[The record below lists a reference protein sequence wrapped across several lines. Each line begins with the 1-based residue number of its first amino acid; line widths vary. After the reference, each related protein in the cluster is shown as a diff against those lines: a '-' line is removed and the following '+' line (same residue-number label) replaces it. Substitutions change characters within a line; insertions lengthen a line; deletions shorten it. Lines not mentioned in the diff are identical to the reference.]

1 MTENKKTILIVDDEE
16 DLLSIL
22 VYELKMEGF
31 NVVTAADGGVALKV
45 LEEIQPH
52 LIILDYVMP
61 ELDGLEFYKSILDE
75 NGKSQYPVIV
85 LTAHIALEDQFKE
98 LNVDCFMTKPFESA
112 RLIKKIK
119 ELVK

>member
-22 VYELKMEGF
+22 GYELQAEGF
-31 NVVTAADGGVALKV
+31 NVVTAANGEEALKV
-45 LEEIQPH
+45 LEELQPQ

-75 NGKSQYPVIV
+75 NGKSRYPVLV

-98 LNVDCFMTKPFESA
+98 LNVDYFMTKPFESSQ
-112 RLIKKIK
+112 LIEKVK